1 MVDKKFKQDME
12 LEEFL
17 DKYQVEL
24 PILKETTKEIL
35 DKEFSTDEVKEV
47 LTQAAGKSALGP
59 SGQSVGIFKYIFSEI
74 PLTMTVALNELTFVP
89 GFMDSPCFAW
99 IKKRYITYIPKVVK
113 IPDRIDNL
121 RPLSLLETFCKIK
134 TRILA
139 NRLIRPLEEVLSD
152 EQHGFRPG
160 RSTQSCSLPFMEAI
174 QEVERTSKPIQLLA
188 VDIKAAF
195 DTISP
200 DLVKQVMKKV
210 TTISRNLPICNTQ
223 FNKYR

>member
-1 MVDKKFKQDME
+1 M
-12 LEEFL
+12 
-17 DKYQVEL
+17 
-24 PILKETTKEIL
+24 
-35 DKEFSTDEVKEV
+35 
-47 LTQAAGKSALGP
+47 
-59 SGQSVGIFKYIFSEI
+59 
-74 PLTMTVALNELTFVP
+74 
-89 GFMDSPCFAW
+89 
-99 IKKRYITYIPKVVK
+99 
-113 IPDRIDNL
+113 
-121 RPLSLLETFCKIK
+121 LETFYKIK